1 MLGDMTLPVLGI
13 PFGDSAHGRV
23 LLRSICAE
31 QRDFSVVLKQA
42 LVDVDAM
49 FKSQPLVV
57 DPEPML
63 ERGGAG
69 LVRAYMKNRPSGH
82 SVHGKIIY
90 SSH

>member
-1 MLGDMTLPVLGI
+1 MLGDMALPVLGI

-49 FKSQPLVV
+49 FESQPLVV
-57 DPEPML
+57 DSEPML

-69 LVRAYMKNRPSGH
+69 LVRAYVKNGPSGH